1 MAWRTFAILLFALNV
16 AAFAFAWFNPV
27 PAPALVSATE
37 ADIAPLVLLAERDE
51 AQMRATA
58 NDNSPL
64 SVSAPATAMAPT
76 AIPVSTPQAQ
86 YCERIGA
93 FTEESEAASMRAR
106 LGSLTSAAEVKAVEE
121 LQLRGYWVYLAQ
133 SADRES
139 ALKRARQLSAAGIKD
154 YYVVTE
160 GTNEN
165 TISLGMFRDA
175 INADKRIAQLTA
187 LGFDAKRIERGDKER
202 RYWVEYRAATESK
215 PMIAAM
221 RGMDALKRETI
232 FCDAAR

>member
-1 MAWRTFAILLFALNV
+1 MAWRTFAILLFALNL
-16 AAFAFAWFNPV
+16 AAFAFAWFNPL
-27 PAPALVSATE
+27 PAPALASATD
-37 ADIAPLVLLAERDE
+37 ASISPLVLLSERDE

-58 NDNSPL
+58 NINSPAA
-64 SVSAPATAMAPT
+64 VSAAELSATATPM
-76 AIPVSTPQAQ
+76 ITPQAQ

-93 FTEESEAASMRAR
+93 FTQESDAASMRAR

-121 LQLRGYWVYLAQ
+121 LQLRGYWVYLPQ

-160 GTNEN
+160 GNNEN

-175 INADKRIAQLTA
+175 VNADKRIAQLIA

-232 FCDAAR
+232 FCDTASR